1 MTSRA
6 VVPVQTQGLTIGGTG
21 IVASLVRMGL
31 QGVTTYVSRFRAPLD
46 AAMERLGS
54 GAPVTPLAERVPR
67 VLAVLGRA
75 LTTTLLLAGLY
86 ASWGDWGALLLL
98 VVLIETVRVGL
109 LPLPLGPWVQF
120 VLRLPVVVRVAGTFV
135 VLLMLS
141 SALAPLVQD
150 AETFRPVVLL
160 TGVAMVVSFLFNP
173 VSPLAPR
180 ARPQGAA

>member
-1 MTSRA
+1 
-6 VVPVQTQGLTIGGTG
+6 
-21 IVASLVRMGL
+21 
-31 QGVTTYVSRFRAPLD
+31 
-46 AAMERLGS
+46 
-54 GAPVTPLAERVPR
+54 VTPLAERVPR